1 MGDFNEI
8 AWDAYLASG
17 EYVICF
23 LLARLQ
29 AINVRMSEKCGRRVI
44 VAMESRI
51 KSMESIQGKLK
62 RKSLE
67 PTMEHIEG
75 HIHDVFGVRGIC
87 LYQDDLY
94 GIVEMLYG
102 FSDIKIRKI
111 KDYIKSPKKSGYRSI
126 HIQME
131 IPVYM
136 RDAVQ
141 WIKVELQLRT
151 VAMNFWAELDHQLRY
166 KKDSEE
172 AAMVA
177 KTLRNYA
184 GVVADFDGKML
195 ELRKQIVTL

>member
-1 MGDFNEI
+1 MEDFDEI
-8 AWDAYLASG
+8 AWDAYLANG

-29 AINVRMSEKCGRRVI
+29 EINARLSEKSDRRVI

-62 RKSLE
+62 RKYLE
-67 PTMEHIEG
+67 PTMENIVG
-75 HIHDVFGVRGIC
+75 RINDVFGVRGIC

-94 GIVEMLYG
+94 DIVEMLHSY
-102 FSDIKIRKI
+102 SDIKIRKI

-136 RDAVQ
+136 EDEVQ
-141 WIKVELQLRT
+141 CIKIELQLRT

-166 KKDSEE
+166 KKENEE
-172 AAMVA
+172 AVMVA
-177 KTLRNYA
+177 KTLRKYA
-184 GVVADFDGKML
+184 GVVADFDGKMM
-195 ELRKQIVTL
+195 ELRKQIVAL